1 MNNKFSFIF
10 LMLCFFTFQASAQ
23 DMSRELGLRFA
34 NIQDIDFIYK
44 KSEDGMKYKRYRV
57 AASNVSLQIS
67 EGTDFGFEINLAA
80 GVEKRKNVVDKLKFI
95 HGWEPGINF
104 GLVNRDGSTG
114 GNIGVFLG
122 YVLGFQY
129 DFSDKFYVSLETI
142 PTLSVSTFYEDEIFA
157 DDININAGFNSN
169 AVALTLAYKFSSP
182 KRK

>member
-1 MNNKFSFIF
+1 
-10 LMLCFFTFQASAQ
+10 MLCFLTFQASAQ
-23 DMSRELGLRFA
+23 DMSRELGLRFSGV
-34 NIQDIDFIYK
+34 QDIDFMYK

-57 AASNVSLQIS
+57 AASNVRLLIS

-80 GVEKRKNVVDKLKFI
+80 GVEKRQNIADKLKFI
-95 HGWEPGINF
+95 HGWEPGFNF
-104 GLVNRDGSTG
+104 SLVNSDGSTG
-114 GNIGVFLG
+114 GDIGVFLG

-157 DDININAGFNSN
+157 DVIDVNAGFNSN
-169 AVALTLAYKFSSP
+169 AVAVTLAYKFSSP